1 MLPGAS
7 REMTSTAAEQGVGHG
22 HGWGPD
28 CSCHIQSDSWVRMEK
43 QKLLLFLRYFL
54 QWIDSWSTEYTPGS
68 GVVAGQQKFGL
79 LEEVVFFSQREN
91 IKLNG

>member
-1 MLPGAS
+1 
-7 REMTSTAAEQGVGHG
+7 
-22 HGWGPD
+22 
-28 CSCHIQSDSWVRMEK
+28 MEK

-79 LEEVVFFSQREN
+79 LEEVVFFPEREHKVEWVG
-91 IKLNG
+91 IGEGLGAVEEGRRI